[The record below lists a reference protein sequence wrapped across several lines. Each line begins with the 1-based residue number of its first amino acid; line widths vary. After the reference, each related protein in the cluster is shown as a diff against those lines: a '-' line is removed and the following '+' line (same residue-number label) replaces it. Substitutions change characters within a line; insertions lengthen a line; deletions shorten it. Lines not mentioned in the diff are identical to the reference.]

1 MIRSGVKDFVFDG
14 ESLTILTS
22 DYKVYRKPK
31 IDSPEVKIDID
42 ATDCTSMKLLDD
54 GRLVLGIFRSGKI
67 VVFMMCKST
76 IKNCDWLVAN
86 KSTLR

>member
-1 MIRSGVKDFVFDG
+1 MKDFVFDG

-54 GRLVLGIFRSGKI
+54 GRLVLAAYTSDKVI
-67 VVFMMCKST
+67 VTLMSTIKST
-76 IKNCDWLVAN
+76 IIRCRWSVAN